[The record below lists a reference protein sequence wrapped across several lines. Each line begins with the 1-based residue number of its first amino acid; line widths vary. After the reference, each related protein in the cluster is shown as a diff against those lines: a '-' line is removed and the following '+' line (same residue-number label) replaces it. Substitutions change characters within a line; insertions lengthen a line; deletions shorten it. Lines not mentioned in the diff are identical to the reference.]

1 MQAEETQ
8 KSTSFSEI
16 SLNFL
21 IAQTLVSSY
30 AHLTKGVPH
39 ERRLHD
45 SIYHMGFWLFFDH
58 LSLVRPWSR
67 SQH

>member
-21 IAQTLVSSY
+21 IAQTLVIVCASY
-30 AHLTKGVPH
+30 K
-39 ERRLHD
+39 RR
-45 SIYHMGFWLFFDH
+45 SA
-58 LSLVRPWSR
+58 
-67 SQH
+67 